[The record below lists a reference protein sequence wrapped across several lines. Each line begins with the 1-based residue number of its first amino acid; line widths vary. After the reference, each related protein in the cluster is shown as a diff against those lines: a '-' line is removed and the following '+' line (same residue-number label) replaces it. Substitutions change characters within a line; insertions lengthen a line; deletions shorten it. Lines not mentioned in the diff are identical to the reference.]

1 MALALK
7 HHEDD
12 TAIDVHT
19 AGGTPIRYLPLDHVY
34 SATSPCCV
42 SVSVSASGSS
52 NVMSKKVK
60 ARKLI
65 VDDFDNDPNSK
76 PSLPPHR
83 PPLIHVYSRRPKR
96 FHHSSLGR
104 LLNKKKKKKRRF
116 GSSELVKL
124 GVDSSVLRSL
134 DGPRLRDSRIHN
146 NSNVSNSNLRKRR
159 RNSSQNCD
167 SVLPDSPSTKRWVR
181 LSFDSVDPKTFFGL
195 QCKVYWP
202 LDADWYSGQVV
213 GYNPEA
219 NRHHVEYEDGD
230 KEELILS
237 NEKLNSIFLMK
248 RCSV

>member
-1 MALALK
+1 VLLLSPPRLPSPKKSMALALK
-7 HHEDD
+7 HREDD

-52 NVMSKKVK
+52 NVISKKVK
-60 ARKLI
+60 ARKLV
-65 VDDFDNDPNSK
+65 VDDFDNDPNNK
-76 PSLPPHR
+76 PSHPLHR

-96 FHHSSLGR
+96 FRRSSLYDSLISRDEEICEFDEGEDSKIGGR

-134 DGPRLRDSRIHN
+134 DRPRLRDSRIHN

-159 RNSSQNCD
+159 RNSSQNCEN
-167 SVLPDSPSTKRWVR
+167 VLPDSPSTMRWVR
-181 LSFDSVDPKTFFGL
+181 
-195 QCKVYWP
+195 
-202 LDADWYSGQVV
+202 
-213 GYNPEA
+213 
-219 NRHHVEYEDGD
+219 
-230 KEELILS
+230 
-237 NEKLNSIFLMK
+237 
-248 RCSV
+248 